1 MTHRNKLPLREHV
14 FIQSLQYHG
23 FKRTR
28 RRHSLKYRHGFII
41 TATRREDATGID
53 FWIKMPKDERLLPVQ
68 VTQRGVRLF
77 RRYHEPGTDRLAE
90 FIQRSTHR
98 IETKRKRCKAHGIAF
113 VLVRDFGG
121 ARTNPQIAWGDI
133 KALRYAI
140 AHLKRW
146 L

>member
-1 MTHRNKLPLREHV
+1 MSHRHKLPRREHV
-14 FIQSLQYHG
+14 FIQSLLYHG
-23 FKRTR
+23 FRRTR
-28 RRHSLKYRHGFII
+28 SRHNLKYRLGFII
-41 TATRREDATGID
+41 PATQREDSGGVD
-53 FWIKMPKDERLLPVQ
+53 FWVKMPKDKRLLPIQ

-77 RRYHEPGTDRLAE
+77 RKYQRPSTERFAE
-90 FIQRSTHR
+90 FIIQSGKRV
-98 IETKRKRCKAHGIAF
+98 EAKRKRCRAHGIAF
-113 VLVRDFGG
+113 VLVRDFDG